1 LIRKSELFVNN
12 FKQKNQLVKL
22 FKYVLDGLQNDNF
35 MVVIETV
42 KVTVGEK
49 ARGFIASTVN

>member
-1 LIRKSELFVNN
+1 MIRKSELFVNN

-49 ARGFIASTVN
+49 ARRFIASTVN